1 MRRTVTYSWIFA
13 LLLLAACGGR
23 KDPAS
28 GEISRPRDFPSLPK
42 VPSVITEPAKASE
55 YVIAHFWD
63 AFTDTSRIYPCDT
76 ALVNG
81 VPRDQVESAVG
92 MYVTLLETQ
101 CPLPFARKA
110 VEDFFFRIEA
120 FEARDTS
127 TNLFEYL
134 TEQMSR
140 YLYDPNSPVRNEDLY
155 LPFVSRLAVS
165 EYVPADLRPA
175 YSYDARMCALNP
187 VGSPAADIVFKDLSG
202 KERRLYDIKAER
214 TLLFFTNPGCP
225 ACKEIME
232 TIQADGSLS
241 ERIARGQLAVVN
253 LYIDRELDEWRSY
266 ASEYPSD
273 WYNGHDPNYV
283 IRTDVSYNIRA
294 IPSLYLLDAQ
304 KRVLLK
310 DAPAEKVLAYLSQ
323 NNQ

>member
-92 MYVTLLETQ
+92 ICDTVGNTVPVALRPQ
-101 CPLPFARKA
+101 S
-110 VEDFFFRIEA
+110 VEDFFSRIKPSKP
-120 FEARDTS
+120 DTS

-294 IPSLYLLDAQ
+294 IPALYLLDAQ

>member
-1 MRRTVTYSWIFA
+1 MRRAVAYSWIFA
-13 LLLLAACGGR
+13 LLLLTACGGR
-23 KDPAS
+23 KSLAS
-28 GEISRPRDFPSLPK
+28 GETFQPREFPPLPK
-42 VPSVITEPAKASE
+42 VPSMITEPAEASE

-63 AFTDTSRIYPCDT
+63 AFTDTSRTYPCDT

-101 CPLPFARKA
+101 CPLPFACKA
-110 VEDFFFRIEA
+110 VEDFFSRIEA

-127 TNLFEYL
+127 TNVFEHL
-134 TEQMSR
+134 TEQISR

-165 EYVPADLRPA
+165 EYIPADLRPA
-175 YSYDARMCALNP
+175 YSHDARMCALNP
-187 VGSPAADIVFKDLSG
+187 VGSPAADIVFKDLFG
-202 KERRLYDIKAER
+202 TRRRLYDIKAEQ

-225 ACKEIME
+225 ACREIME
-232 TIQADGSLS
+232 AIQADGSLS

-253 LYIDRELDEWRSY
+253 LYIDRELDEWRAY

-273 WYNGHDPNYV
+273 WHNGHDPDYV
-283 IRTDVSYNIRA
+283 IRTDVSYNVRA

-323 NNQ
+323 SNQ